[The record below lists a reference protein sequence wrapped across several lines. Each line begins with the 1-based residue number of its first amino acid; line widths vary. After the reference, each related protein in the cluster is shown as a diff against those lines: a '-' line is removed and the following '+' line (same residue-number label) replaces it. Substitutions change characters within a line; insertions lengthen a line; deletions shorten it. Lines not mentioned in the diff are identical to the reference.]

1 MGSNFKSKNL
11 MKKFFLKN
19 LSIILFIFIP
29 IIFLWHPN
37 WLGFLGIQPYW
48 PLFWLL
54 PWSMI
59 NGSINGLIFGLFLG
73 LILDSLTQDSGFS
86 QMPGLI
92 LCGVWFGRIKIHS
105 DILIGHFRYGLICS
119 LGSFLCGTL
128 YFLQILFKN
137 FSDSTFLLFIPGVQ
151 NILAEVF
158 LTGFFAPLICSQLL
172 RIFKSFKGK
181 SIIINFAKK

>member
-1 MGSNFKSKNL
+1 MN
-11 MKKFFLKN
+11 KFLIQK
-19 LSIILFIFIP
+19 LPIIFFTFVP

-37 WLGFLGIQPYW
+37 WIGLLGVQPYW

-73 LILDSLTQDSGFS
+73 VILDSVTLDNNFTQI
-86 QMPGLI
+86 PGLI
-92 LCGVWFGRIKIHS
+92 LCGAFFGKIKLHS
-105 DILIGHFRYGLICS
+105 ESLVGHLRYGLICS
-119 LGSFLCGTL
+119 FGSCLCGFL

-137 FSDSTFLLFIPGVQ
+137 FSDSTFIFFIPSIQ

-158 LTGFFAPLICSQLL
+158 LTGFFAPLICSKLL
-172 RIFKSFKGK
+172 KIFKLSRRKVQ
-181 SIIINFAKK
+181 

>member
-1 MGSNFKSKNL
+1 MN
-11 MKKFFLKN
+11 KFFKKK
-19 LSIILFIFIP
+19 LSILCFMFVP

-59 NGSINGLIFGLFLG
+59 NGSMNGLIFGFFLG
-73 LILDSLTQDSGFS
+73 LILDSLTLESSFTQI
-86 QMPGLI
+86 PGLI
-92 LCGVWFGRIKIHS
+92 LCGIWFGRIRIHS
-105 DILIGHFRYGLICS
+105 DILVGHFRYGLICF
-119 LGSFLCGTL
+119 LGSLLCGTL
-128 YFLQILFKN
+128 YFAQILVKN
-137 FSDSTFLLFIPGVQ
+137 FSDSNFLLFITSVQ

-172 RIFKSFKGK
+172 KMFQFSGRKLY
-181 SIIINFAKK
+181 

>member
-1 MGSNFKSKNL
+1 MNKLLTKKS
-11 MKKFFLKN
+11 
-19 LSIILFIFIP
+19 SIICFIFIP

-73 LILDSLTQDSGFS
+73 LILDSLTLNNNFS
-86 QMPGLI
+86 QIPGLI
-92 LCGVWFGRIKIHS
+92 LCGFLFGRIKLQS
-105 DILIGHFRYGLICS
+105 DILVGHFRHGLICS
-119 LGSFLCGTL
+119 FGSFLCGTL

-137 FSDSTFLLFIPGVQ
+137 FSDTSFLLFIPSFQ

-158 LTGFFAPLICSQLL
+158 LTGLLAPFFCSKLL
-172 RIFKSFKGK
+172 RIFKSRGR
-181 SIIINFAKK
+181 NLQ

>member
-1 MGSNFKSKNL
+1 MNKFL
-11 MKKFFLKN
+11 IKKLW
-19 LSIILFIFIP
+19 FIFFIFVP

-73 LILDSLTQDSGFS
+73 LILDSLTLDSNLT
-86 QMPGLI
+86 QIPGLV
-92 LCGVWFGRIKIHS
+92 LCGVWFGKIKIHS
-105 DILIGHFRYGLICS
+105 DILVGHFRYGLICS
-119 LGSFLCGTL
+119 IGSFLCGTL
-128 YFLQILFKN
+128 YFLQILFNN
-137 FSDSTFLLFIPGVQ
+137 FSDKTFLLFIPSFQ

-158 LTGFFAPLICSQLL
+158 LTGFFAPLICSQTL
-172 RIFKSFKGK
+172 RIFKFAKYK
-181 SIIINFAKK
+181 NTLINFSKK

>member
-1 MGSNFKSKNL
+1 
-11 MKKFFLKN
+11 MKKYFLKKIS
-19 LSIILFIFIP
+19 LIFFIFIP

-37 WLGFLGIQPYW
+37 WLGLLGIQPYW

-59 NGSINGLIFGLFLG
+59 YGSINGLIFGFFLG
-73 LILDSLTQDSGFS
+73 IMLDSVTLESGFT
-86 QMPGLI
+86 QIPGLI
-92 LCGVWFGRIKIHS
+92 LCGIWFGKIKIHPN
-105 DILIGHFRYGLICS
+105 IFVGHFRYGLLCS

-128 YFLQILFKN
+128 YFLQIFVKN
-137 FSDSTFLLFIPGVQ
+137 FPNNNFLFFIPSVQ

-172 RIFKSFKGK
+172 RIFKFSREKK
-181 SIIINFAKK
+181 TVINLTK